1 MHTTPTRKWWKLQG
15 TIRYLLVMTRN
26 LWIQWMKTFS
36 AQYVNCLQRNRF
48 KPVVVTDFAKNAL
61 KNIYR
66 GTYCSKLLDFQIDFC
81 CRVAL
86 ILELLLHNLWWV
98 SVQQHNASTIS
109 VSSSDYT
116 DCNQFGRDFQH
127 FCRLFNYKAAWLT
140 WYILGKH
147 SWLRQ
152 NKTAT
157 ENFTSLWHWSESIIW
172 LYLSGTNVTGSIVL
186 VLLTER
192 RCCTR

>member
-116 DCNQFGRDFQH
+116 DCNQFGRDFLEISNIAAVYLIIKQH
-127 FCRLFNYKAAWLT
+127 GSLDISLVNIPDY
-140 WYILGKH
+140 
-147 SWLRQ
+147 
-152 NKTAT
+152 
-157 ENFTSLWHWSESIIW
+157 TSLWHWSESIIW